1 MGPQP
6 LQCMQGSGHHAPRC
20 RPPKGLRLWRWRALP
35 VQAGGKQIAP
45 LRQMLRA
52 HLHKPAA
59 WATPGIAIHCA

>member
-1 MGPQP
+1 MQRMQGCGNPDTTP
-6 LQCMQGSGHHAPRC
+6 LQAADKC
-20 RPPKGLRLWRWRALP
+20 LRLWRWRALP